1 MERATGNAHL
11 LHPFDHWTEL
21 LHATQSAVLLLVF
34 LLLLARMRILGAMLG
49 WQTYPAYGRHAYIV
63 QESVGGYLAI
73 LAIAIWR
80 GRRHFS
86 QTVKVA
92 FEAPTS
98 YRMAWAGIICGLG
111 ILTFFGYRAGMSP
124 DVSVTFFLFFY
135 ALSIAITRLRAE
147 VGFPDHDVHFGGPI
161 QMITSSVGTA
171 NLSQA
176 SRITMPLFW
185 FISRRFDNHIML
197 HQLEGFKIADRS
209 DMEVQRTV
217 WSILLGVAVGIV
229 ATFWILLHTSFKVG
243 LDNMPHPSLD
253 WGREPWSYLQQWLRS
268 PTETDYYHIGL
279 IGLGFVVACFLATM
293 SALFLWWPL
302 HPVGY
307 VVAGSYGMSFL
318 WSCMLASW
326 VLKYLILRHGG
337 LKRYRQATPLF
348 LGLILGEFSL
358 TDIWAITGIAL
369 NSPQLYQFWI

>member
-1 MERATGNAHL
+1 
-11 LHPFDHWTEL
+11 
-21 LHATQSAVLLLVF
+21 
-34 LLLLARMRILGAMLG
+34 
-49 WQTYPAYGRHAYIV
+49 
-63 QESVGGYLAI
+63 
-73 LAIAIWR
+73 
-80 GRRHFS
+80 
-86 QTVKVA
+86 
-92 FEAPTS
+92 
-98 YRMAWAGIICGLG
+98 
-111 ILTFFGYRAGMSP
+111 
-124 DVSVTFFLFFY
+124 
-135 ALSIAITRLRAE
+135 
-147 VGFPDHDVHFGGPI
+147 
-161 QMITSSVGTA
+161 
-171 NLSQA
+171 
-176 SRITMPLFW
+176 MPLFW
-185 FISRRFDNHIML
+185 FISRRFDNHIMP

-253 WGREPWSYLQQWLRS
+253 WGRELWSYLQQWLRS
-268 PTETDYYHIGL
+268 PTEIDYYHIGL

-293 SALFLWWPL
+293 SALFLWWFL

-307 VVAGSYGMSFL
+307 AVAGSYGMSFL

-337 LKRYRQATPLF
+337 LKRYRQAAPLF